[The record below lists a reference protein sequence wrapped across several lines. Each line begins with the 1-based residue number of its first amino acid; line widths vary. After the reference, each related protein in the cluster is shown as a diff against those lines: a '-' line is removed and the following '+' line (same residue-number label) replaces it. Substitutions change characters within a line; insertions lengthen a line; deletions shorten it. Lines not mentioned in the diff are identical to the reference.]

1 MSSTS
6 ISAAVLD
13 QHPHWVLAIKRSLLT
28 RQQIEE
34 AIAVQQSVSKV
45 GVKKTID
52 EILVQ
57 KGYITTEVL
66 AELVEESKPQ
76 QQRAKRFGNFEIV
89 GKLGEGSMGKV
100 YKARQVVTKR
110 IVALKVLFPELAKD
124 QNMFERF
131 LREARAVG
139 QLHHPNIVSGLDVA
153 CVNGLYYICMEYV
166 EGEALDKKLQK
177 AGGKL
182 PEAEVLEYC
191 RQTALGLHH
200 AHQNSYLH
208 RDVKPENII
217 VTTSG
222 QVKVTDMGLA
232 RSMGEQQVRA
242 LTQEGVSVG
251 TPYYISPEQ
260 AQGLKDLRPAA
271 DLYSLGVMMFECLT
285 GKLPFDSENFYEV
298 MLMHV
303 NNAPPDI
310 RKYGPNLSEDT
321 ACVVMK
327 LLEKDPA
334 KRFPSGEALANELQR
349 ILDKLSASAPPLKTK
364 RMGGDS
370 RPGRSKGFDFEA

>member
-13 QHPHWVLAIKRSLLT
+13 QHPHWVLAIKRNQLT

-57 KGYITTEVL
+57 KGYIDADAL
-66 AELVEESKPQ
+66 AKLVEESKPQ
-76 QQRAKRFGNFEIV
+76 ERSKRFGNFEIV

-100 YKARQVVTKR
+100 YKARQIVTKR

-217 VTTSG
+217 VTTGG
-222 QVKVTDMGLA
+222 QVKVTDLGLA
-232 RSMGEQQVRA
+232 RSMGEHQVRA

-260 AQGLKDLRPAA
+260 AQGLKDLRPAS

-303 NNAPPDI
+303 NNAPPDV
-310 RKYGPNLSEDT
+310 RTMGTPFSEDT
-321 ACVVMK
+321 ARVVMR
-327 LLEKDPA
+327 LLEKEPA
-334 KRFPSGEALANELQR
+334 RRYPDGEALADELQR
-349 ILDKLSASAPPLKTK
+349 ILGQLQAAPPLKAK

-370 RPGRSKGFDFEA
+370 RPGRTKGFNFEA